1 MPKEKVKPVTE
12 FRLGCIKAV
21 VWENHTQNNGK
32 VHNVT
37 ISRLYKDGNQW
48 KDSSSFGRD
57 DLLLVAKVVDM
68 THTWICTQGR
78 QQNGSQNHEQDSSQ
92 EGF

>member
-21 VWENHTQNNGK
+21 VWENQTQNNGK
-32 VHNVT
+32 VFNVT

-57 DLLLVAKVVDM
+57 DLLLAAKVLDM
-68 THTWICTQGR
+68 THTWVCSQGH